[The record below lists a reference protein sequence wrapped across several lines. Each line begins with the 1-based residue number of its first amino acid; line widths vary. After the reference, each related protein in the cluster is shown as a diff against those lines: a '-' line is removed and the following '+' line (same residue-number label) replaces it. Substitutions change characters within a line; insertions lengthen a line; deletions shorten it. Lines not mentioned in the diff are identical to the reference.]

1 VVFVAIKE
9 ELMSPVHNYKRLEA
23 LAVHTFGKKL
33 RSLFITVRQALRN
46 LHHTGKQRFTVMFIP
61 HSEKKI
67 FNFQVSIYSLSFFLM
82 LIVMIVVVIFFLST
96 QMTYTEV
103 QAAMDR
109 DQMAQDKEFKN
120 EYRET
125 MFDVVR
131 STEDFRELMGNLLL
145 LTNPEL
151 ASRYFDTSAGGNL
164 PLPGESASISES
176 TRELNDLKKL
186 VLLFKNAEIPLKAI
200 MGRVREQNKVFM
212 DIPTAWPLKE
222 RGYLTFGFGPQI
234 HPIQGY
240 WYIHKGIDIV
250 YTRGADIVATASGK
264 VLRVQLDP
272 LGYGNYII
280 ISHKYGFSTLYG
292 HLDAVYVQKGQEVE
306 RGVVIGALGATGFVT
321 GAHLHYEV
329 RLGNQTVDPILFLD
343 MENSGRSEILK

>member
-1 VVFVAIKE
+1 
-9 ELMSPVHNYKRLEA
+9 MSPVHNYKRLES
-23 LAVHTFGKKL
+23 LAVHTFGKKIRAL
-33 RSLFITVRQALRN
+33 FMALSQAVRSLHRA
-46 LHHTGKQRFTVMFIP
+46 GKQRFTVMFIP

-67 FNFQVSIYSLSFFLM
+67 FNFQVSIYSLSFFL
-82 LIVMIVVVIFFLST
+82 LVVVMIVVVIFFLST

-103 QAAMDR
+103 QTAR
-109 DQMAQDKEFKN
+109 DKEQMALDEEFKN

-125 MFDVVR
+125 MQDVVR
-131 STEDFRELMGNLLL
+131 STADFRDLMGNLLL

-151 ASRYFDTSAGGNL
+151 ASSYFDTSAGGNR
-164 PLPGESASISES
+164 PLPGEGAAISES

-186 VLLFKNAEIPLKAI
+186 VLLFKNAEIPIKAI
-200 MGRVREQNKVFM
+200 MGKVREQNKVFM

-222 RGYLTFGFGPQI
+222 RGWITFGFGPQI

-250 YTRGADIVATASGK
+250 YTRGADILATASGK

-272 LGYGNYII
+272 AGYGNYII
-280 ISHKYGFSTLYG
+280 INHKYGFSTLYA

-306 RGVVIGALGATGFVT
+306 RGAVIGALGATGMVT
-321 GAHLHYEV
+321 GPHLHYEV
-329 RLGNQTVDPILFLD
+329 RLGNQNVDPMLFLD
-343 MENSGRSEILK
+343 MGNADRTEIMK